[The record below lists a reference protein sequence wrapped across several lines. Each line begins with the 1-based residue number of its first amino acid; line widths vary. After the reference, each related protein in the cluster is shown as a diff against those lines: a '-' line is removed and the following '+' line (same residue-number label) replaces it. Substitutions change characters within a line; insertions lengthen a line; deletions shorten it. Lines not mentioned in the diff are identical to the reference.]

1 MSTSTWHNWSGLIT
15 ARPEQILQPRTEAE
29 VCEIVSRAAER
40 RQRVKA
46 VGAGHSFMPLAQT
59 DGILINLDHL
69 SGVTS
74 INRNAM
80 TARILAGTR
89 LRDIPHLLRPHGL
102 ALANQGDVDPQ
113 SLAGAIST
121 GTHGTGI
128 GHTGFAGMVKGFRI
142 VTADGVLRH
151 AYPGAPGPDGRLFD
165 LARISLGAF
174 GIVTEVELDV
184 VDTFILRA
192 SERSESLSETI
203 SHFEE
208 HVRGADHFEFYW
220 FPHTDVVHAKRN
232 ARLPA
237 TEAITPIPRWRK
249 VAADELTNNGV
260 FGAMCQLASTFPRLT
275 EPFAH
280 LSAKFLDQRE
290 YSDYAHSVFV
300 SARRVRFNE
309 MEYSVPL
316 ADATEVLTEVRA
328 ALDRSDQ
335 HVLFPIE
342 VRATAADNVPLST
355 AKGRESCY
363 IAVHRFHRDD
373 HEVLFR
379 QIEPIL
385 FAADGR
391 PHWGKIHTLGFTEL
405 SERHEDLA
413 AAAELRAEV
422 DPDGMFVNDLVGRIF
437 GVA

>member
-1 MSTSTWHNWSGLIT
+1 MSTPTWRNWSGIVT
-15 ARPEQILQPRTEAE
+15 SRPREILQPRTEEE
-29 VCEIVSRAAER
+29 VREIITHAAER
-40 RQRVKA
+40 HLRVKA

-59 DGILINLDHL
+59 DGVLINLDHL
-69 SGVTS
+69 SGVVAIDRT
-74 INRNAM
+74 AM
-80 TARILAGTR
+80 TARLLAGTR
-89 LRDIPHLLRPHGL
+89 LRDIPALLRPHGL

-113 SLAGAIST
+113 SIVGAIST
-121 GTHGTGI
+121 GTHETGI
-128 GHTGFAGMVKGFRI
+128 GHTGFAGMVRGFRI
-142 VTADGVLRH
+142 VTPDGQTRD
-151 AYPGAPGPDGRLFD
+151 ASPGAPGLEGRLFD

-184 VDTFILRA
+184 VDSFILKA
-192 SERSESLSETI
+192 SERTASLDSTI
-203 SHFEE
+203 ADFEQQ
-208 HVRGADHFEFYW
+208 VRGTDHFEFYW

-232 ARLPA
+232 ERLPA
-237 TEAITPIPRWRK
+237 TGAITPIPRWRK
-249 VAADELTNNGV
+249 VAADEVTNNGL

-290 YSDYAHSVFV
+290 YSDHAHSVFV
-300 SARRVRFNE
+300 STRRVRFNE

-316 ADATEVLTEVRA
+316 TDATEVLSEVRA
-328 ALDRSDQ
+328 ALNRSDQ

-342 VRATAADNVPLST
+342 VRATAADSVPMST

-373 HEVLFR
+373 HVALFR

-391 PHWGKIHTLGFTEL
+391 PHWGKIHTLGFAEL

-413 AAAELRAEV
+413 AAAALRAEV
-422 DPDGMFVNDLVGRIF
+422 DPDGMFVNDMVRRIF
-437 GVA
+437 GIS